1 MTYSILSLESGS
13 ILESYR
19 TEDNAMEAASRIYHA
34 EPDARESFA
43 VVVFDD
49 GGMPVETL
57 AGDDLSARIETAR
70 HATA

>member
-19 TEDNAMEAASRIYHA
+19 TEDRAMEAASRIYA
-34 EPDARESFA
+34 SEPDARDSFA

-49 GGMPVETL
+49 TGMPVETV
-57 AGDDLSARIETAR
+57 AGDDLSRRLESAR